1 MELKQYLH
9 ITHSV
14 TDQNYFDLVF
24 IQGVKKK
31 KKSGINI
38 FLFKLHLLYILKEMY

>member
-24 IQGVKKK
+24 IQGVKKRK
-31 KKSGINI
+31 KVALTFFYSN
-38 FLFKLHLLYILKEMY
+38 YIYCIS